1 MTCDEVFV
9 VGPRGLYRQAGY
21 VALSRARHGAWLY
34 ATSHD
39 AAAVG
44 ERPHSTGI
52 RLPSEPDDDPGA
64 DLLDALEHSQAKLLA
79 SSIAPHLARIADLAN
94 ATTLADLQ
102 ARHRHIAQVVRRLE
116 AAGHRNPTVE
126 RQRLDAARAHRGFLH
141 HGARVRALDWDNV
154 GTVTAIVDVTGTAYV
169 HFVAPDGRQATKCL
183 HWWEIKPI
191 DHPDPAE
198 LTAEAVDYF
207 ELMEQ
212 AISEDEAVWHRQ
224 LADHGIDPDEPVIV
238 PAAIDHRTR
247 QLVHRLAGDQPDW
260 LTWWLGERPRDPA
273 GKQVWDDEVA
283 ALATWRD
290 THHLDDHTAGYGPA
304 PDRPPTARA
313 VADQP
318 ATQPR
323 RRTAGS
329 ATTNPASPPSAS
341 PNSPPAEIRQ
351 RLDELDTIL
360 ATAPPDQTRILDAL
374 HNGQLH
380 PADLDDAIRHALATQ
395 DSRRDWILEHWPHVV
410 EHAELTRLDHAH
422 GPLDHWPIPLT
433 AAAQQLYDQLVA
445 ITVDTPEP
453 RTLTQL
459 DHELADAD
467 PRTHIIRLRRDLDTL
482 DEQQRQLRA
491 ERADLTQ
498 PEQVADIDRHLTELA
513 RRLP

>member
-44 ERPHSTGI
+44 ERPHTTGI

-102 ARHRHIAQVVRRLE
+102 ARQRHIAQVVRRLE

-169 HFVAPDGRQATKCL
+169 HFVSPDGRQATKCL

-191 DHPDPAE
+191 DHPDPAD

-247 QLVHRLAGDQPDW
+247 QVVHRLAGDQPDW

-304 PDRPPTARA
+304 PTDPQLLEQWRTNLQRSHDVHRWLRDHQPGLAPVRVTELTAGGDPPTARRTRHHPRHR
-313 VADQP
+313 P
-318 ATQPR
+318 ARSDPHPRRPPHRPAAPRRPR
-323 RRTAGS
+323 RRH
-329 ATTNPASPPSAS
+329 PPSARH
-341 PNSPPAEIRQ
+341 PRQ
-351 RLDELDTIL
+351 PT
-360 ATAPPDQTRILDAL
+360 
-374 HNGQLH
+374 
-380 PADLDDAIRHALATQ
+380 
-395 DSRRDWILEHWPHVV
+395 
-410 EHAELTRLDHAH
+410 
-422 GPLDHWPIPLT
+422 
-433 AAAQQLYDQLVA
+433 
-445 ITVDTPEP
+445 
-453 RTLTQL
+453 
-459 DHELADAD
+459 
-467 PRTHIIRLRRDLDTL
+467 
-482 DEQQRQLRA
+482 
-491 ERADLTQ
+491 
-498 PEQVADIDRHLTELA
+498 
-513 RRLP
+513 